1 MSSRSIRAVVFDLDG
16 TLVDSLADIATHLNE
31 ALADHGLERRSRAE
45 IAEWVGY
52 GAEQLVMRAVPRG
65 DLVAPVLATF
75 RARYRS
81 RPVIDSQ
88 LYGGIADVL
97 DALAPRYQLAVLSN
111 KPHELTVDV
120 ARALLSR
127 WPFAVIA
134 GQRPNHPHKPDP
146 QALRDVAVRLGGI
159 VPAEPGPARVDQP
172 RHAGLGQQRPPPH
185 EARGDVA
192 RQELDGRDGHRH
204 GQIKKGCADAAPD
217 HDAELHPFS
226 CAIALRR
233 RPLCCSMD

>member
-31 ALADHGLERRSRAE
+31 ALADHGLVRRSRDE

-52 GAEQLVMRAVPRG
+52 GADQLVMRAVPRG

-88 LYGGIADVL
+88 LYDGIADVL
-97 DALAPRYQLAVLSN
+97 DALSPRYQLAVLSN

-146 QALRDVAVRLGGI
+146 QALRDVAARLGADVTTCALVGDS
-159 VPAEPGPARVDQP
+159 EVDV
-172 RHAGLGQQRPPPH
+172 AT
-185 EARGDVA
+185 ARGASATSIAVSWGLRPIGVLTDA
-192 RQELDGRDGHRH
+192 R
-204 GQIKKGCADAAPD
+204 PD
-217 HDAELHPFS
+217 HLVHAPGELGAVF
-226 CAIALRR
+226 A
-233 RPLCCSMD
+233 

>member
-1 MSSRSIRAVVFDLDG
+1 MFDLDG

-146 QALRDVAVRLGGI
+146 QALRDVAVRLEADVTTCALVGDS
-159 VPAEPGPARVDQP
+159 EVDI
-172 RHAGLGQQRPPPH
+172 AT
-185 EARGDVA
+185 ARGANATSVA
-192 RQELDGRDGHRH
+192 VSWGMRPIGVLT
-204 GQIKKGCADAAPD
+204 DARPD
-217 HDAELHPFS
+217 HLVHAPTELGAVF
-226 CAIALRR
+226 A
-233 RPLCCSMD
+233 